1 MGRGPY
7 RVWKNRIAGTNYN
20 IWHKEYNNTITGES
34 YDNLVYPEF
43 KGYHANVYWATL
55 ESDEVPFTIY
65 SRTDGI
71 FYRIFT
77 PVEPKYS
84 AKKTMPDFP
93 EEDISFLL
101 DIPAICSFKPI
112 EQQGPNSQPGNI
124 RIKKGDKGLQLNLMF
139 DFRKTF

>member
-1 MGRGPY
+1 MQGHEVDGKRTLSCLE
-7 RVWKNRIAGTNYN
+7 NRIAGTNYN

-93 EEDISFLL
+93 EGDISFCL
-101 DIPAICSFKPI
+101 I
-112 EQQGPNSQPGNI
+112 SQPFA
-124 RIKKGDKGLQLNLMF
+124 RLSLLNNRDQIVSLVIF
-139 DFRKTF
+139 A